1 MSDSS
6 NQPPIPS
13 AWSDT
18 ENRLDSWKEIA
29 VYLERTPATVRRWEK
44 EEGLPVHR
52 HVHHKKA
59 SVYAYC
65 SEIDNWRKNRSSAL
79 GNNRLD
85 WFRLFSENKKTVAG
99 VAGGV
104 TLVLLVGLVAWMDIG
119 SSPNPEGLSFQ
130 ERDGVLNLRPN
141 DQNYNFEA
149 GYQLV
154 LVDGDLN
161 RAKPYVMSA
170 LDLTTPETIAR
181 EPRQSLWVMLFPA
194 YVALLAGDPD
204 TALF

>member
-59 SVYAYC
+59 QASTPT
-65 SEIDNWRKNRSSAL
+65 DQ
-79 GNNRLD
+79 RLTPGGKIAAGSQRTAGQAGSD
-85 WFRLFSENKKTVAG
+85 LSQKTG
-99 VAGGV
+99 
-104 TLVLLVGLVAWMDIG
+104 
-119 SSPNPEGLSFQ
+119 
-130 ERDGVLNLRPN
+130 
-141 DQNYNFEA
+141 
-149 GYQLV
+149 
-154 LVDGDLN
+154 
-161 RAKPYVMSA
+161 KPS
-170 LDLTTPETIAR
+170 
-181 EPRQSLWVMLFPA
+181 
-194 YVALLAGDPD
+194 
-204 TALF
+204 